1 MKKLALAILI
11 SMVMAPMAYSAM
23 VITDP
28 DVFYSMFDFP
38 DTTIDFLKLKDGT
51 SFSNIPDGYKANTS
65 YLDDPDNLIIH
76 TGESDGVGGFNF
88 IAVRP
93 HAFSDDWSFERAHP
107 MDSKN
112 NREAV
117 VWFGQGITTGSFN
130 LIISSTTP
138 QSKPFVIYTEKGFIG
153 IVPSSPQETRFVFDD
168 FHIIYSLETGFSH
181 VDTEPKP
188 PANNPH
194 WLRPNNYR
202 EI

>member
-1 MKKLALAILI
+1 
-11 SMVMAPMAYSAM
+11 MVMTPLAYSAV

-28 DVFYSMFDFP
+28 DIFYSMFDYP
-38 DTTIDFLKLKDGT
+38 DTTIDFLELKDGT
-51 SFSNIPDGYKANTS
+51 SFSNIPDTYKANTS

-93 HAFSDDWSFERAHP
+93 HAFSDDWSFERLHP
-107 MDSKN
+107 TDSKN

-117 VWFGQGITTGSFN
+117 VWFGQGITTGSFE

-138 QSKPFVIYTEKGFIG
+138 QSEPFVIHTEKGFFC
-153 IVPSSPQETRFVFDD
+153 IVPTSPQETRFVFND
-168 FHIIYSLETGFSH
+168 FHIIYSLEAGFSQ
-181 VDTEPKP
+181 VDSVPEPP
-188 PANNPH
+188 VDNPH
-194 WLRPNNYR
+194 WLKPNTYR